1 MGKSINAVNVP
12 QHIAIIMDGNR
23 RWAKKKGLP
32 KILGHRQGIKT
43 VQNIVKYSQS
53 IGVKYLTLYAFSLE
67 NWQRSKAEVDSL
79 MTIFREYLDHD
90 VEKLIK
96 NDIRVI
102 FIGRHDKLE
111 ENMKE
116 KMKNIEQQ
124 SSANNFH
131 FIIALSYG
139 SRDEILSST
148 IKFSRLYDEKKYD
161 SIEKTIGLFSS
172 IINPYNIP
180 DPDLLIRTGGEQRL
194 SNFLLWQLAY
204 TELFFISKL
213 WPDFDENDLMNAIKD
228 FNKRERRYGK

>member
-79 MTIFREYLDHD
+79 MAIFREYLEHD

>member
-12 QHIAIIMDGNR
+12 QHVAIIMDGNR

-79 MTIFREYLDHD
+79 MAIFREYLEHD

-124 SSANNFH
+124 SSGNNFH

-161 SIEKTIGLFSS
+161 NIEKTMELFSS